1 MQIGVV
7 MGGVSNEKEISI
19 LTGKEIIDNLDKR
32 KYEILPVPIDSK
44 YQLIDR
50 AKCLE
55 FAFLALHGSF
65 GEDGEVQA
73 ILEAFQIPYS
83 GSGILASSLCMNK
96 HMSKKIF
103 KGENI
108 LTPKWIKISNEK
120 EFNYE
125 ELEDIRYP
133 LILKPNNGG
142 SSIDIAIANNKEEF
156 QSVIESLM
164 KKHKEILVE
173 EFIKGQEI
181 TCCLLD
187 GKLLP
192 IISIRHESEF
202 FDFYSKYKGENTVEE
217 VIELDDSLKRE
228 VENVA
233 NKCWDVFNLKVYARI
248 DMIIKD
254 EKVYVLEI
262 NTLPGMTKNSLFP
275 KSAKAQGLSFS
286 ELLDE
291 IIKISIRDSN
301 NKI

>member
-1 MQIGVV
+1 MQVGVV

-19 LTGKEIIDNLDKR
+19 LTGKEIIDNLDKS

-50 AKCLE
+50 AKCLD

-103 KGENI
+103 MGENI
-108 LTPKWIKISNEK
+108 LTPKWAYISREK
-120 EFNYE
+120 KCNYD
-125 ELEDIRYP
+125 ELKAIGYP

-142 SSIDIAIANNKEEF
+142 SSIDIAVVNNKEEF
-156 QSVIESLM
+156 QLALDSLL
-164 KKHKEILVE
+164 KYHKGILVE

-192 IISIRHESEF
+192 VISIQHKSKF
-202 FDFYSKYKGENTVEE
+202 FDFNSKYKEGNTVEE
-217 VIELDDSLKRE
+217 IIELSETLKHK
-228 VENVA
+228 VEDIVS
-233 NKCWDVFNLKVYARI
+233 KCWDVFNLKVYARI

-254 EKVYVLEI
+254 EEVYVLEI

-275 KSAKAQGLSFS
+275 KSSEAQGLSFS

-291 IIKISIRDSN
+291 IINISIRESN

>member
-19 LTGKEIIDNLDKR
+19 LTGKEIIDNLDKK

-108 LTPKWIKISNEK
+108 LTPKWIKISNKK

-125 ELEDIRYP
+125 ELEDIGYP

-142 SSIDIAIANNKEEF
+142 SSIDIAIANNKKEF
-156 QSVIESLM
+156 QSVIENLL
-164 KKHKEILVE
+164 KNNKEILVE

-192 IISIRHESEF
+192 IISIRHKSEF
-202 FDFYSKYKGENTVEE
+202 FDFHSKYKGENTVEE
-217 VIELDDSLKRE
+217 VIELDDSLKCK
-228 VENVA
+228 VEDIT
-233 NKCWDVFNLKVYARI
+233 NKCWDAFNLKVYARI